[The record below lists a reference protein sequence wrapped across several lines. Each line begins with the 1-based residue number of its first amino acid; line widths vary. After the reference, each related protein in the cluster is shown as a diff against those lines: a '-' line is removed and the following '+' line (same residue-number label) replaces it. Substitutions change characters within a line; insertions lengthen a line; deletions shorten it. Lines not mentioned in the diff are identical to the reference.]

1 MKQIDC
7 VFKVRGVRCS
17 SRKVGERVQWLYMQ
31 YKAINVCTDWIDLD
45 SRRHKPHTKK
55 KKWNGQ
61 EEGELRL
68 WKWWKKIVVRSS
80 NLPQLGNNPSANYSS
95 SKY

>member
-55 KKWNGQ
+55 KNEMVKKKESWGYGND
-61 EEGELRL
+61 EKRL
-68 WKWWKKIVVRSS
+68 
-80 NLPQLGNNPSANYSS
+80 L
-95 SKY
+95 